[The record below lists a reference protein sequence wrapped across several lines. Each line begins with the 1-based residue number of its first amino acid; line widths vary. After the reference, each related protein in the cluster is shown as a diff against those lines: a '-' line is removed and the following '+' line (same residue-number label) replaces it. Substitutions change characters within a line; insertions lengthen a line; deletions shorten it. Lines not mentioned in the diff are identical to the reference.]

1 MLSILVWFFLSND
14 YVSQYAPKSPNA
26 NKALLNWENKSKYL
40 LSEIVKYQSYI
51 DSLQHAMALRLKK
64 RGERAL
70 ERALVV
76 ADPDSDDGKGTK
88 DDDTVQ
94 EHGSLN
100 TRFAT
105 LHRRECAQ
113 MAEG

>member
-1 MLSILVWFFLSND
+1 
-14 YVSQYAPKSPNA
+14 
-26 NKALLNWENKSKYL
+26 
-40 LSEIVKYQSYI
+40 
-51 DSLQHAMALRLKK
+51 MALRLKK
-64 RGERAL
+64 RGDRAL

-76 ADPDSDDGKGTK
+76 ADPDSDDGKEGTK

-94 EHGSLN
+94 EHGDSN

-105 LHRRECAQ
+105 LHRRESAQ

>member
-1 MLSILVWFFLSND
+1 
-14 YVSQYAPKSPNA
+14 
-26 NKALLNWENKSKYL
+26 
-40 LSEIVKYQSYI
+40 
-51 DSLQHAMALRLKK
+51 MALRLKK

-76 ADPDSDDGKGTK
+76 ADPDSDDGKGAR
-88 DDDTVQ
+88 DDETVH

-100 TRFAT
+100 TRIAT
-105 LHRRECAQ
+105 LHRRESAQ

>member
-1 MLSILVWFFLSND
+1 MMEL
-14 YVSQYAPKSPNA
+14 YAPKSPSA
-26 NKALLNWENKSKYL
+26 SKALLNWENKSKYL

-76 ADPDSDDGKGTK
+76 ADPDSDDGKGLR
-88 DDDTVQ
+88 DDETVH
-94 EHGSLN
+94 EHENTN
-100 TRFAT
+100 TRSET
-105 LHRRECAQ
+105 LHRRERAQ
-113 MAEG
+113 MAEV

>member
-1 MLSILVWFFLSND
+1 
-14 YVSQYAPKSPNA
+14 
-26 NKALLNWENKSKYL
+26 
-40 LSEIVKYQSYI
+40 
-51 DSLQHAMALRLKK
+51 MALRLKK

-76 ADPDSDDGKGTK
+76 ADPDSDDGKGAK

-94 EHGSLN
+94 EHGDIN

-105 LHRRECAQ
+105 LHRRESAQ
-113 MAEG
+113 MAEDRLPAPTNTLIFS